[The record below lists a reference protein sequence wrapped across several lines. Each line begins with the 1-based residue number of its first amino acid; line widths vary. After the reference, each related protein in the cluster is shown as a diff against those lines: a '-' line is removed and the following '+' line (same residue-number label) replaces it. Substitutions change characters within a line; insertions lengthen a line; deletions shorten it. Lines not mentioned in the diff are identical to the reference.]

1 MTSNEYTIH
10 YKISLL
16 DYARCSSVA
25 AACRAFKI
33 SRTRYYEIAHDF
45 ERFGAAGLL
54 PKPKCPKMPN
64 KIKGME
70 EKAILDLALE
80 YPTYGPARLANE
92 LKAKTDGALSYSS
105 VGIYLVLK
113 RNGLNRKRQRLY
125 RSYLSS
131 GALATLESIQRIDSK
146 VDVHIDTSH
155 TGELLGQDSFYLGT
169 IKGIGRIY
177 TQAVIDCNCSFAF
190 AKLYSDKSSASAVD
204 ILERNVFPFY
214 RAMNVA
220 IERIITDNGK
230 EYTHHI
236 HSGIARH
243 RYEVYLKEKGIVHS
257 LTKVRCPETNGYVE
271 RFHRTL
277 LDEFFLIAIRKNIYS
292 SLAQLE
298 DNLCRFMVEYNF
310 RRTHQ
315 GIKLGDVVPIR
326 KFVSGMKI
334 PLMIES
340 KKLNYQRTKV

>member
-16 DYARCSSVA
+16 DCARCSSVA
-25 AACRAFKI
+25 AACRTFKI
-33 SRTRYYEIAHDF
+33 SRTRYYEILADF
-45 ERFGAAGLL
+45 ERFGMPGLI

-64 KIKGME
+64 KIKGIE
-70 EKAILDLALE
+70 EKAILDLCLE

-105 VGIYLVLK
+105 VGVYLVLK
-113 RNGLNRKRQRLY
+113 RNGLNKKRQRLY

-131 GALATLESIQRIDSK
+131 GSLVTLEAIQRIDSK
-146 VDVHIDTSH
+146 KDMHIDTSR

-177 TQAVIDCNCSFAF
+177 SQAVIDCDCSFAF
-190 AKLYSDKSSASAVD
+190 AKLYPDKSAASAVD
-204 ILERNVFPFY
+204 VLKTRVIPFY
-214 RAMNVA
+214 KLMNIA

-230 EYTHHI
+230 EYTFHKD
-236 HSGIARH
+236 SGLAKH
-243 RYEVYLKEKGIVHS
+243 RYEAFLKSKAIVHS

-277 LDEFFLIAIRKNIYS
+277 LDEFFLIAIRKNLYS
-292 SLAQLE
+292 CLSQLQ
-298 DNLCRFMVEYNF
+298 DDLDRFMVEYNF
-310 RRTHQ
+310 KRTHQ
-315 GIKLGDVVPIR
+315 GIKLGGVAPIK

-334 PLMIES
+334 PFMIES
-340 KKLNYQRTKV
+340 KN

>member
-16 DYARCSSVA
+16 DCARNTNVA
-25 AACRAFKI
+25 AACRTFKI

-45 ERFGAAGLL
+45 ERFGMPGLL

-64 KIKGME
+64 KIKGIE
-70 EKAILDLALE
+70 EKAILDLCLE
-80 YPTYGPARLANE
+80 CPTYGPERFANE
-92 LKAKTDGALSYSS
+92 LRAKTGGKLSYSS
-105 VGIYLVLK
+105 VGVYLVLK
-113 RNGLNRKRQRLY
+113 RNGLNKKRQRLY

-131 GALATLESIQRIDSK
+131 GSLVTLESIRKIDK
-146 VDVHIDTSH
+146 AEIHIQTSH

-177 TQAVIDCNCSFAF
+177 SQAVIDCDCSFAF
-190 AKLYSDKSSASAVD
+190 AKLYPDKSAASAVD
-204 ILERNVFPFY
+204 VLETRVIPFY
-214 RAMNVA
+214 KIMDVA

-230 EYTHHI
+230 EYTFHKD
-236 HSGIARH
+236 SGLAKH
-243 RYEVYLKEKGIVHS
+243 RYEAFLKSRAIVHS

-292 SLAQLE
+292 SLFQLQ
-298 DNLCRFMVEYNF
+298 DDLDRFMVEYSF
-310 RRTHQ
+310 KRTHQ
-315 GIKLGDVVPIR
+315 GIKLGGVAPIK
-326 KFVSGMKI
+326 KFVRGMKI

-340 KKLNYQRTKV
+340 KN

>member
-1 MTSNEYTIH
+1 MTSKEYTIH

-16 DYARCSSVA
+16 DYARSTSVA
-25 AACRAFKI
+25 AACRTFKI
-33 SRTRYYEIAHDF
+33 SRTRYYEIAKDF
-45 ERFGAAGLL
+45 ERFGIEGLL
-54 PKPKCPKMPN
+54 PKPKCPQMPN
-64 KIKGME
+64 KIAGSA
-70 EKAILDLALE
+70 EKAVLDLALE

-92 LKAKTDGALSYSS
+92 LRAKTNGKLSYSS

-131 GALATLESIQRIDSK
+131 GSLVTLEAIKKTDKAEI
-146 VDVHIDTSH
+146 HIETSH

-177 TQAVIDCNCSFAF
+177 SQAVIDCNCSFAF
-190 AKLYSDKSSASAVD
+190 AKLYGNKSSTSAVD
-204 ILERNVFPFY
+204 ILENRVIPFY
-214 RAMNVA
+214 KIMNVA

-230 EYTHHI
+230 EYTYHRD
-236 HSGIARH
+236 SGIAKH
-243 RYEVYLKEKGIVHS
+243 RYECFLKSNGIAHS

-277 LDEFFLIAIRKNIYS
+277 LDEFFLIAIRKNVYS
-292 SLAQLE
+292 NLAQIQNDL
-298 DNLCRFMVEYNF
+298 DRFMVEYNF
-310 RRTHQ
+310 KRTHQ
-315 GIKLGDVVPIR
+315 GIKLGGVTPIR
-326 KFVSGMKI
+326 KFVSGIKI

-340 KKLNYQRTKV
+340 KN